1 MENSNSIKKEQKL
14 VILGVT
20 GSIAAYKAADLA
32 SKLTQAGPAVD
43 TILTPAALKFITPL
57 TFQSIT
63 RRKAYTEEELWGG
76 DGNVHHIALGL
87 AGDVLV
93 IAPASANTI
102 AKLALGIADNLL
114 LMTALA
120 ARCPILIA
128 PAMDEA
134 MYNHP
139 ATQANI
145 QLLTSRGVQFIGP
158 AMGHMASGLVGLGRM
173 MESAEIVERVMQM
186 LGE

>member
-1 MENSNSIKKEQKL
+1 MENINLKRSDQKV

-32 SKLTQAGPAVD
+32 SKLTQAGMAVD
-43 TILTPAALKFITPL
+43 TVLTPSAIKLIAPL
-57 TFQSIT
+57 TFQSVT
-63 RRKAYTEEELWGG
+63 GRKAYTEEDLWGG

-87 AGDVLV
+87 TGDLLL
-93 IAPASANTI
+93 IAPATANTI
-102 AKLALGIADNLL
+102 AKLAQGIADTLL

-139 ATQANI
+139 ATQNNI
-145 QLLTSRGVQFIGP
+145 RLLTSRGVHFIGP
-158 AMGHMASGLVGLGRM
+158 GMGRMASGLVGLGRM
-173 MESAEIVERVMQM
+173 AGPDEILDTVKQF
-186 LGE
+186 LA

>member
-1 MENSNSIKKEQKL
+1 MQHSNPSATQQKI

-32 SKLTQAGPAVD
+32 SKLTQAGITVD
-43 TILTPAALKFITPL
+43 TILTLSALKLITPL
-57 TFQSIT
+57 TFQSVT
-63 RRKAYTEEELWGG
+63 GRKAYTEEALWGG

-87 AGDVLV
+87 AGNLLL
-93 IAPASANTI
+93 IAPATANTI
-102 AKLALGIADNLL
+102 AKLAQGITDNLL

-134 MYNHP
+134 MYNNP

-145 QLLTSRGVQFIGP
+145 QLLTTRGVHFVGP
-158 AMGHMASGLVGLGRM
+158 GMGHMASGLVGLGRM
-173 MESAEIVERVMQM
+173 AEPDEILEKVIQI
-186 LGE
+186 LA